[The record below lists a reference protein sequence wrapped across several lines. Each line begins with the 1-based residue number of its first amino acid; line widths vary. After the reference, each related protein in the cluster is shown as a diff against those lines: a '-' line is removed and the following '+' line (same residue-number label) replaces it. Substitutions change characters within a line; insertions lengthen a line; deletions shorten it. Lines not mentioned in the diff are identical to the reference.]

1 MRAAGSRGQRIVF
14 TADSPVKT
22 EVKPGTAVSA
32 DILTRYPRGKWIW
45 GCENEQIPMLEAGI
59 DVGGVAVT
67 ETHSGKDE
75 SKKERKKD
83 GSRSVPLVC
92 RVTAPLSAVHQFLW
106 DCGPRAL
113 ARLAEKAR
121 ALSLNWTEKESKLL
135 CEKHQEELKLF
146 CETDKKLICVI
157 CRDAMEHKTHSFLPI
172 EEAVGIYKNQ
182 VKSSFESLTKKKSE
196 MQQMEQ
202 QQQEKISGVLEQSHD
217 LQSQMTSHFADL
229 HQILT
234 EKERRVLADIRE
246 EEEKIRRTME
256 KSLQEIQANLNSI
269 QKELSMLQKQ
279 MDQKD
284 NGIFLKEAAGRKR
297 RVRDEVNTLS
307 VTDRALPIEKIHN
320 HFVLNTLWR
329 ETCVIQR
336 VSVTLD
342 VETAGPWL
350 EVAEDRK
357 RVRWTRTRRSLR
369 QRQRVRPPWIAGLG
383 SRTFH
388 RPARPK
394 IGRGIFLC
402 WAGTSMSGATT
413 APTCS
418 NSGSSS
424 VFARPGS
431 DLSSAE
437 PAVFGGCGS
446 GCDATRLGLGPLWT
460 IRCGLQPQQP
470 DCGRGQQEKGKTLW
484 PSITVR
490 RERTGGDSL

>member
-1 MRAAGSRGQRIVF
+1 M
-14 TADSPVKT
+14 DLL
-22 EVKPGTAVSA
+22 EDA
-32 DILTRYPRGKWIW
+32 DIYWDGFGDEAFGVHVGSGQDTFTLNICSQITSLPETAARAV
-45 GCENEQIPMLEAGI
+45 ENTEPGR
-59 DVGGVAVT
+59 GGVTMAAKDQVESWTEEAVCSICLDFFT
-67 ETHSGKDE
+67 DPVILECGHNFCRPCITQSWDRE
-75 SKKERKKD
+75 ERN
-83 GSRSVPLVC
+83 SCPEC
-92 RVTAPLSAVHQFLW
+92 REQFADRTLKVN
-106 DCGPRAL
+106 RAL
-113 ARLAEKAR
+113 VRLAEKAR
-121 ALSLNWTEKESKLL
+121 ALSLNRTEKESKLH

-246 EEEKIRRTME
+246 EEEKIRHPME

-269 QKELSMLQKQ
+269 QKELSTLQKQ

-342 VETAGPWL
+342 VETAHPEL
-350 EVAEDRK
+350 EVSEDRK
-357 RVRWTRTRRSLR
+357 RVRRTRSRRSL
-369 QRQRVRPPWIAGLG
+369 
-383 SRTFH
+383 
-388 RPARPK
+388 
-394 IGRGIFLC
+394 
-402 WAGTSMSGATT
+402 
-413 APTCS
+413 
-418 NSGSSS
+418 
-424 VFARPGS
+424 
-431 DLSSAE
+431 
-437 PAVFGGCGS
+437 
-446 GCDATRLGLGPLWT
+446 
-460 IRCGLQPQQP
+460 P
-470 DCGRGQQEKGKTLW
+470 DTGKRFT
-484 PSITVR
+484 
-490 RERTGGDSL
+490 